1 MKGEG
6 GIGGSL
12 NDSLWIKA
20 STDKAVYGVIARG
33 RKNTQMTPYEAL
45 GEDVIW
51 KLVGFMR
58 QLLGGPPAGKEV
70 PKPSPAVT
78 ARQEGF
84 ERKEVSEPS
93 SPVVARQ
100 VDTNPYADD
109 PAAIEEAGKMFRDIC
124 SHCHGMKG
132 EGGIGGSLND
142 SLWIKASTDKAVY
155 GLIARG
161 RKNTQMTPY
170 EALGEDV
177 IWKLVG
183 FMRKLLDEGA

>member
-1 MKGEG
+1 VYARRGTRVKGAELSLRVAGTWVKRRLCGSDKSCLHTLTARRRWLLYGVLVVAICG
-6 GIGGSL
+6 GIGFL
-12 NDSLWIKA
+12 PFACQPCLA
-20 STDKAVYGVIARG
+20 QQA
-33 RKNTQMTPYEAL
+33 E
-45 GEDVIW
+45 
-51 KLVGFMR
+51 
-58 QLLGGPPAGKEV
+58 
-70 PKPSPAVT
+70 
-78 ARQEGF
+78 
-84 ERKEVSEPS
+84 
-93 SPVVARQ
+93 
-100 VDTNPYADD
+100 TNPYADD
-109 PAAIEEAGKMFRDIC
+109 PAGIEEAGKMFRDIC